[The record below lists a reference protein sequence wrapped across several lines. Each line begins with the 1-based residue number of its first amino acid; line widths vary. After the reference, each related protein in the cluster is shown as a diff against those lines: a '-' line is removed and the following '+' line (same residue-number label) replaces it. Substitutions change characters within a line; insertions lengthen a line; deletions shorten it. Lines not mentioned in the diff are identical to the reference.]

1 MAATDCASCGN
12 RVNVEAVVCPH
23 CGARRATVTMADAK
37 LNKDEIRALLT
48 TDTRGGDEDPG
59 RGLLATMFLPHEQT
73 TGRARTAELVLTV
86 LAAPLVIV
94 GVVAIALGR
103 RRIRRKLFAAKG
115 EAISAGVMTLFGG
128 LSFYSLVD
136 LLKGPALAFTAVT
149 IVALW
154 VRAMIRSNAGAW
166 RTREMSQLAKPEK
179 PAPARTSVPKLPAAR
194 AVTAPAPIVR
204 APVQA
209 PKAEAPT
216 PAGDEPRVLR

>member
-1 MAATDCASCGN
+1 MAATDCSSCGN
-12 RVNVEAVVCPH
+12 RVNTEAVVCPH
-23 CGARRATVTMADAK
+23 CGARRASVTMADAR

-48 TDTRGGDEDPG
+48 VNTIGGEEDSG

-73 TGRARTAELVLTV
+73 TGRARAAELVLTV

-94 GVVAIALGR
+94 GTLAIGLGR
-103 RRIRRKLFAAKG
+103 RRLRRKLFAAKG

-136 LLKGPALAFTAVT
+136 LLKGPAVAFTAIT

-166 RTREMSQLAKPEK
+166 RTRAMSELARPET
-179 PAPARTSVPKLPAAR
+179 PAPAVPKLPPAR
-194 AVTAPAPIVR
+194 AVTAPSPVAR

-209 PKAEAPT
+209 PRTEAPT
-216 PAGDEPRVLR
+216 PSGDEPRLLR

>member
-12 RVNVEAVVCPH
+12 RVNIEAVVCPH

-48 TDTRGGDEDPG
+48 VDARPEDEPS
-59 RGLLATMFLPHEQT
+59 RGLIATMFLPHDQT
-73 TGRARTAELVLTV
+73 IGRTRTAEIALTV

-94 GVVAIALGR
+94 GVVAVGLGR
-103 RRIRRKLFAAKG
+103 RRIRRKIFAAKG
-115 EAISAGVMTLFGG
+115 EVISAGAMTLFGG

-136 LLKGPALAFTAVT
+136 LAGGPALAVTAIS

-166 RTREMSQLAKPEK
+166 RTREMSQLAKPEN
-179 PAPARTSVPKLPAAR
+179 PAPARTSVPKLPPAR

-209 PKAEAPT
+209 PKAETPT
-216 PAGDEPRVLR
+216 PAGDEPRLLR